1 MKKGLLITG
10 VVILLAGI
18 AFYISSIQK
27 TQDPLPID
35 ETSELTQND
44 EPQAEK
50 VYSGILPCADCP
62 GIDTTLILKPDNTY
76 TQSSIYQERNEDEP
90 FEITGEWNIE
100 KGIPGNEDAE
110 YYVLTEDSGNAS
122 YYLIENETTLVQLD
136 QDRNLIDSPY
146 NTSLTL
152 QKG

>member
-1 MKKGLLITG
+1 MG
-10 VVILLAGI
+10 VVIVLALT
-18 AFYISSIQK
+18 AWYIQGIQK
-27 TQDPLPID
+27 PN
-35 ETSELTQND
+35 TSESPDQTSEVSENS

-50 VYSGILPCADCP
+50 VYSGILPCADCS

-100 KGIPGNEDAE
+100 KGIPGNENAE

-136 QDRNLIDSPY
+136 QEKNLIDSPN